1 MKELY
6 LVYDFETPNGLLP
19 FSYNMNTLGE
29 LLKKSLNEGIFLKK
43 KYDNHKKI
51 KTADLQNHIME
62 SDNNIFIIPIPK
74 KVGDEII
81 LENVLSKK
89 LLEYVNRYSSFQI
102 IYVNG

>member
-1 MKELY
+1 
-6 LVYDFETPNGLLP
+6 
-19 FSYNMNTLGE
+19 
-29 LLKKSLNEGIFLKK
+29 
-43 KYDNHKKI
+43 
-51 KTADLQNHIME
+51 ME